1 MRAAYEAK
9 VPLSITEQAF
19 WEEFLRQN
27 FKYKTEIF
35 GGNNPLF
42 MPFTTDEKTYE
53 DTYIHNPKNLLLN
66 PHVSQETVQKKAQ
79 IDVNYLDNT
88 DRMLPAMG
96 YGTYAKATEVDALNA
111 VIEQIDNDMNKQQK
125 KD

>member
-1 MRAAYEAK
+1 
-9 VPLSITEQAF
+9 
-19 WEEFLRQN
+19 
-27 FKYKTEIF
+27 
-35 GGNNPLF
+35 